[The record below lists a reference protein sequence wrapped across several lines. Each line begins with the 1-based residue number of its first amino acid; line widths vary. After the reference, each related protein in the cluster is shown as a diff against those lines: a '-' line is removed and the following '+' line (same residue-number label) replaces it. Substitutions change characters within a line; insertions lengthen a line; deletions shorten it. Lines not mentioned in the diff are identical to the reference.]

1 MPPVMDYDLR
11 FVMPFEASAQCE
23 AGRNQSMLTCLARP
37 DDTVIALMGIT
48 GVGKS
53 TFIQYFTDDNVE
65 VGGSLE
71 SCKLITTQRFFRK
84 VKQ

>member
-1 MPPVMDYDLR
+1 
-11 FVMPFEASAQCE
+11 
-23 AGRNQSMLTCLARP
+23 MLTCSTRP

-53 TFIQYFTDDNVE
+53 TFIQYFTDDIVE

-71 SCKLITTQRFFRK
+71 SCKLITTQRLL
-84 VKQ
+84 QE